1 MRQAT
6 VAGEFLSHN
15 HGVSAR
21 AAPNKSDHRGKSDH
35 PDPIGRSRPI
45 SAIAVE
51 EQLAQTHQAALRIRG
66 VLHLLHEV
74 LQSGN
79 GINARRAPA
88 VSALIEAAEND
99 LATIDKA
106 IDALID
112 AHLGRDRP

>member
-1 MRQAT
+1 M
-6 VAGEFLSHN
+6 
-15 HGVSAR
+15 SAR
-21 AAPNKSDHRGKSDH
+21 AGPVKPNHRGKSDQ
-35 PDPIGRSRPI
+35 PDPTGRSRPL

-51 EQLAQTHQAALRIRG
+51 ERLAQTHQAALRIRG

-79 GINARRAPA
+79 GISARRAPA

-99 LATIDKA
+99 LAAIDKA